1 MIATLEQATIARL
14 ICPCCSKV
22 MKSTAG
28 LHHHA
33 RAKHASYY
41 AEHFVDCS
49 PLIAATRARYTK
61 AQKCA
66 VVDKYTAFQLDPT
79 CKHPYMAATKWAFGK
94 GWRNRTGHLD
104 KWLRACGSVRLRV
117 LKGRIAAKG
126 RRQGETR
133 PADHPDC
140 EDELY
145 IRFLFR
151 RTALGYPA
159 NHYWLISEFDN
170 ILNEEKP
177 PGYKGKKYTTGPSV
191 VSNLDPTQYTV
202 TRSTLAAGWS
212 VGFCVRFGITSQAR
226 NNIKVRKH
234 PTLQALGTKH
244 THCCTCICRPMTRWT
259 E

>member
-79 CKHPYMAATKWAFGK
+79 CKNPYVAATKWAFGK
-94 GWRNRTGHLD
+94 GWRNRTGHLA
-104 KWLRACGSVRLRV
+104 KWLAACGSVRLRV
-117 LKGRIAAKG
+117 LKGTIAAKG

-133 PADHPDC
+133 PADHPDF

-145 IRFLFR
+145 IVSSSDAPLSD
-151 RTALGYPA
+151 TQPT
-159 NHYWLISEFDN
+159 
-170 ILNEEKP
+170 
-177 PGYKGKKYTTGPSV
+177 TTG
-191 VSNLDPTQYTV
+191 
-202 TRSTLAAGWS
+202 
-212 VGFCVRFGITSQAR
+212 
-226 NNIKVRKH
+226 
-234 PTLQALGTKH
+234 
-244 THCCTCICRPMTRWT
+244 
-259 E
+259 